1 MKNIIVLGSNSFAGS
16 SFVDFCLKK
25 NLKIIGISRS
35 SQKNKWELKYLTN
48 NNINKFKFY
57 KININKNLDK
67 LKKIINKKSTIVDFV
82 GQGMVAESW
91 ENPHQWFETNVLS
104 KIKLIELLKKIGVH
118 KYIRI
123 STPEV
128 YGSSKK
134 KLLETDKFNP
144 STPYALTHST
154 IDQFLTLQKKNHNFP
169 CYILRFAN
177 FYGEYQPLYRVI
189 PKTIISILKKR
200 KMNLHGGGNSL
211 RSFVYIDDFCDAIY
225 STIKLKQTKQ
235 FIFNISSNE
244 ILTIK
249 KLIEIICKKMNYNFN
264 SLIKITSD
272 RKGKDKMYF
281 MNSNKANTILKW
293 KNKVSLDNGLDK
305 TISFMINNFNKIK
318 LLKDKYI
325 HKA

>member
-1 MKNIIVLGSNSFAGS
+1 
-16 SFVDFCLKK
+16 
-25 NLKIIGISRS
+25 
-35 SQKNKWELKYLTN
+35 
-48 NNINKFKFY
+48 
-57 KININKNLDK
+57 
-67 LKKIINKKSTIVDFV
+67 
-82 GQGMVAESW
+82 
-91 ENPHQWFETNVLS
+91 
-104 KIKLIELLKKIGVH
+104 
-118 KYIRI
+118 
-123 STPEV
+123 
-128 YGSSKK
+128 
-134 KLLETDKFNP
+134 
-144 STPYALTHST
+144 
-154 IDQFLTLQKKNHNFP
+154 
-169 CYILRFAN
+169 
-177 FYGEYQPLYRVI
+177 
-189 PKTIISILKKR
+189 
-200 KMNLHGGGNSL
+200 MNLHGGGNSL

-249 KLIEIICKKMNYNFN
+249 QLIEIICKKMNYNFN

-281 MNSNKANTILKW
+281 MNSNKANAILKW